1 LPAERAD
8 RGGRPAAGRGWAA
21 FVKAC
26 EQEPTHEISK
36 RTMEFF
42 FDENKEQSCDS
53 GLGSPTSIC
62 SDVTRIDA
70 FKAIRSDEAK
80 IDAIKAK
87 NAQHDKEKKE
97 RAKKFL
103 DSEVRRLLW
112 ERMHVAEVR
121 AAETRRQADAQ
132 LEAAKLEAAK
142 QLETVEAAAMKET
155 VEAQERLKAL
165 TAQLEGVKKLNG
177 TKLYHQTSAS
187 RADAI
192 LRTQRMNPGTNGLA
206 GAGIYFATTPDLTGH
221 KAREKGV
228 ILEATV
234 SLGRIHTLER
244 DGDHTMSHAR
254 LLSMGFDSVCIARGV
269 ASGQEYVV
277 YDPAQVLEIR
287 RSELR

>member
-1 LPAERAD
+1 LPAER
-8 RGGRPAAGRGWAA
+8 RGGRPAAGGGWAA

-42 FDENKEQSCDS
+42 FDS